1 MSEIFFPRNPHITR
15 VVPSR
20 YSPRMGNPARF
31 PFLSSRRY
39 HISLNATLKI
49 YSVQEGDEGSYQ
61 CVAENDDDAGH
72 STGYLWLGGG
82 GNLRSSTLL
91 TPNCDC

>member
-1 MSEIFFPRNPHITR
+1 MSEIFFPPKSPHLAKSSHRDIR
-15 VVPSR
+15 PAEWVIPS
-20 YSPRMGNPARF
+20 
-31 PFLSSRRY
+31 LSRRY

-82 GNLRSSTLL
+82 ALNLIKSKL
-91 TPNCDC
+91 